1 MSYTIDV
8 NILLYASDRGSP
20 FHAAAAGFLR
30 SRPKDP
36 EILCLTWPTIMGYIR
51 MATHPRVFDSPMT
64 PRAAIGNVARLM
76 KLPRCRVVVE
86 TRDFL
91 DTYRDIAAEVAARG
105 NLVPDAHLAALMHVH
120 DIRTIY
126 THDRD
131 FLKFPFLKA
140 IDPVA

>member
-1 MSYTIDV
+1 
-8 NILLYASDRGSP
+8 
-20 FHAAAAGFLR
+20 
-30 SRPKDP
+30 
-36 EILCLTWPTIMGYIR
+36 
-51 MATHPRVFDSPMT
+51 MATHPRVFGSPMI
-64 PRAAIGNVARLM
+64 PRAAIGNVACLM

-91 DTYRDIAAEVAARG
+91 DTCRDVAAEVAARG
-105 NLVPDAHLAALMHVH
+105 NLVPDAHLAGLMHVH

-126 THDRD
+126 TRVRD